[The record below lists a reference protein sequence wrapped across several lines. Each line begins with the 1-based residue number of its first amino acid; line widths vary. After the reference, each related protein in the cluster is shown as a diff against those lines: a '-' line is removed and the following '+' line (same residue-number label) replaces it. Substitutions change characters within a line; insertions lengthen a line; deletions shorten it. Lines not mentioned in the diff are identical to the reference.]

1 MGLIALADDRG
12 GTVAVLLTGIVLGMV
27 GALAYVGLRAWL
39 PARAGYRS
47 LVFVLMVLG
56 FGLFTTI
63 EGNQED
69 FVFLSTAVSI
79 ASFAVV
85 L

>member
-1 MGLIALADDRG
+1 MAARQS
-12 GTVAVLLTGIVLGMV
+12 GI
-27 GALAYVGLRAWL
+27 
-39 PARAGYRS
+39 PH